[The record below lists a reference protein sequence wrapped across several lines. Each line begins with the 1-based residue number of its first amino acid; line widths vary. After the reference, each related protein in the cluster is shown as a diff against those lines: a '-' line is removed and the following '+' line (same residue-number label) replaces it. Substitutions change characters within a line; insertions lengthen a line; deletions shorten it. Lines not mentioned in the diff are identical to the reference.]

1 MKVVFVIEKSSD
13 GFYSCYTDQE
23 FDGFALL
30 GYGDTVEEAKK
41 DLFAAYEEIKQDR
54 ESEGK
59 ETPAIEFEWKYDLQ
73 SFFNYFSVLNVSE
86 LARKSG
92 INASLLRRYRS
103 GLAKASEK
111 QYDKILQCVQQIGQE
126 LTTAR
131 F

>member
-1 MKVVFVIEKSSD
+1 MKVVFVIEKSPD

-30 GYGDTVEEAKK
+30 GYGETVEDAKK
-41 DLFAAYEEIKQDR
+41 DLFATYQEIKEDLK
-54 ESEGK
+54 SEGK
-59 ETPAIEFEWKYDLQ
+59 EVPEIEFEWKYDLQ

-92 INASLLRRYRS
+92 INASLLRQYRN

-111 QYDKILQCVQQIGQE
+111 QYDKLRQCINQIGQE